1 MDILSILWP
10 SVYALLST
18 VFVLYLDHKL
28 IPRTSKKYL
37 YVVRWVL
44 LYLIIPLLLLTAVGM
59 LIAVLIPTEY
69 NWLAMTFGE
78 KVSTETFIISLLS
91 GLLLRT
97 KRSESSGGHINLHK
111 KRIASVLVL
120 YALFGAYL
128 YQTRQ
133 TANEIDMYIERAEQA
148 EKQFMK
154 DVEQREREMRF
165 EKIMEDFELK

>member
-10 SVYALLST
+10 SVYALLTT

-37 YVVRWVL
+37 HVARWIL
-44 LYLIIPLLLLTAVGM
+44 LYLITPLLISLVVAM

-69 NWLAMTFGE
+69 DWLVMTFAE
-78 KVSTETFIISLLS
+78 KVSTESFIASMLS
-91 GLLLRT
+91 GWLLRT

-111 KRIASVLVL
+111 KRIALVIIL
-120 YALFGAYL
+120 YALFSVYL

-133 TANEIDMYIERAEQA
+133 TANEIEGFIQQYEQG
-148 EKQFMK
+148 QV
-154 DVEQREREMRF
+154 DV
-165 EKIMEDFELK
+165 L